1 MAQILILGAG
11 RVARPCVQYLLN
23 NTQHMVT
30 VVDISE
36 GNLKKATAGHPRS
49 QIIVGDAASET
60 EHFLEK
66 LKPDIV
72 INLLPAQFMP
82 TVAKKCIQH
91 SINYVDPSYIKEEM
105 RSLDQAA
112 KEKGVLL
119 LCELGLDPGID
130 HMSAAKTIKSI
141 HDQGGIVESFWSCCG
156 ALPSLCNN
164 NNPFGYK
171 LSWSPEALI
180 GASKRTARFLKNGEI
195 VVLPDGE
202 TYKHP
207 SLVDVEGLGCF
218 EEYANAD
225 SIPYIDLYGIKEAKE
240 VYRGTFRY
248 PGWCELIAKM
258 NELGLFE
265 TTEMELKDMT
275 YREFMAKILG
285 INQNESVKEKLCSV
299 LGRETFSSV
308 FLKLEWL
315 GLLSD
320 EKIPLTKGS
329 PRSVIA
335 SLFHKKLVFS
345 KGEKDLVVMEH
356 RYVVNFPEKKT
367 KKLIKSTLVCTDSVD
382 GDTAIAKT
390 TGTPPA
396 IGAMLILEGKV
407 KAKGVQAPVLPEIYE
422 PSLELLEKE
431 GITFTE
437 RETIIGD

>member
-36 GNLKKATAGHPRS
+36 DNLKRATAGHPRS
-49 QIIVGDAASET
+49 QIIVGNAADET
-60 EHFLEK
+60 KHFLEK

-82 TVAKKCIQH
+82 PVAKKCIQH
-91 SINYVDPSYIKEEM
+91 GINYVDPSYIKEEM
-105 RSLDQAA
+105 RSLDAAA

-130 HMSAAKTIKSI
+130 HMSAVKTIRSI
-141 HDQGGIVESFWSCCG
+141 HDQGGLVESFWSCCG
-156 ALPSLCNN
+156 ALPSLCDN

-207 SLVDVEGLGCF
+207 SLVEVEGLGCF

-248 PGWCELIAKM
+248 PGWCEFIAKM
-258 NELGLFE
+258 NQLGLFE
-265 TTEMELKDMT
+265 TTEMNLKGLT
-275 YREFMAKILG
+275 YRGFMAQVLNTDKD
-285 INQNESVKEKLCSV
+285 SVEEKLCSV
-299 LGRETFSSV
+299 LGRETFSTL
-308 FLKLEWL
+308 FLKLKWL

-320 EKIPLTKGS
+320 EKIPFATGS
-329 PRSVIA
+329 PRSVTA

-356 RYVVNFPEKKT
+356 RYVASFPKENM
-367 KKLIKSTLVCTDSVD
+367 KKLITSTLVCTGSVD
-382 GDTAIAKT
+382 EDTAIAKT
-390 TGTPPA
+390 TGIPPA
-396 IGAMLILEGKV
+396 IGAMLILNGSV
-407 KAKGVQAPVLPEIYE
+407 KAKGVHAPVLPEIYE
-422 PSLELLEKE
+422 PSLKLLEKE